1 MPSHRYRKSRFP
13 KELNVLRQS
22 ACGDVLRSRRGGG
35 EAVEVADGEGA
46 VAVCVAALDSRLAG
60 MSGES
65 DMHASLYL
73 RTGRRKRA
81 KLELAPV
88 QANGWHGLPAKE
100 KGPGLQVALFRL
112 AVGTHRCSTQTRSQS
127 LWRVILPQC
136 CPRMIGCIGLAR
148 TRTSAWQLGLCGLP
162 RVTKIQAQ
170 MKDLKE
176 TRNG

>member
-35 EAVEVADGEGA
+35 VAADLDDGEGV

-81 KLELAPV
+81 RLEPAPV
-88 QANGWHGLPAKE
+88 QSNGLHKACCQRKGAWAASSALPTSGRHSQVFNPDPFSKLVDGNSTTMLPANDRMYWLGAYPDE
-100 KGPGLQVALFRL
+100 CL
-112 AVGTHRCSTQTRSQS
+112 TTR
-127 LWRVILPQC
+127 I
-136 CPRMIGCIGLAR
+136 
-148 TRTSAWQLGLCGLP
+148 
-162 RVTKIQAQ
+162 
-170 MKDLKE
+170 
-176 TRNG
+176 

>member
-1 MPSHRYRKSRFP
+1 MPSHKYRKSRFP

-35 EAVEVADGEGA
+35 VAAEVADLDDGEGA
-46 VAVCVAALDSRLAG
+46 VAVCVTALDSRLAG

-73 RTGRRKRA
+73 RTGGRKRA
-81 KLELAPV
+81 ILEPAPV
-88 QANGWHGLPAKE
+88 QARPAAKE

-127 LWRVILPQC
+127 LWGAIIPQC
-136 CPRMIGCIGLAR
+136 CLRMIGCIGLAH
-148 TRTSAWQLGLCGLP
+148 TRTSA
-162 RVTKIQAQ
+162 
-170 MKDLKE
+170 
-176 TRNG
+176 